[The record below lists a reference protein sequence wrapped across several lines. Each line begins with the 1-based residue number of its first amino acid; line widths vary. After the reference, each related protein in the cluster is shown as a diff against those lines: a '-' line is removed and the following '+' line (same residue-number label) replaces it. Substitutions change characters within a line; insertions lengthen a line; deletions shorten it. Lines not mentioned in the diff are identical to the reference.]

1 MTTLERW
8 ACLVAVVL
16 AGTCPGPVA
25 VLAAAEAEPMAGAAP
40 PVRAERNAMKIRI
53 LAKGWQSTA
62 ELEDSAAARDLA
74 ALLPLEL
81 TLRDYH
87 GTEKIADL
95 PTRLST
101 HGAPDGIDPAIGDIA
116 YYAPWRNVAIYYR
129 DFGYSRGLVRLG
141 RVEGDVSGL
150 AGKDP
155 IVVRIENIATEA
167 HQAAGSGQGD

>member
-25 VLAAAEAEPMAGAAP
+25 VPAAAEAEPMAGAAQ

-62 ELEDSAAARDLA
+62 ELEDSASARDLV

-81 TLRDYH
+81 TLRDHY
-87 GTEKIADL
+87 GTEKIANL

-116 YYAPWRNVAIYYR
+116 YYAPLGNMAIFYR

-141 RVEGDVSGL
+141 RVEGGEEP
-150 AGKDP
+150 GP
-155 IVVRIENIATEA
+155 
-167 HQAAGSGQGD
+167 

>member
-1 MTTLERW
+1 
-8 ACLVAVVL
+8 
-16 AGTCPGPVA
+16 
-25 VLAAAEAEPMAGAAP
+25 
-40 PVRAERNAMKIRI
+40 MKIRI

-87 GTEKIADL
+87 GMEKIADL

-101 HGAPDGIDPAIGDIA
+101 HGALDGIDPAIGDIA
-116 YYAPWRNVAIYYR
+116 YYAPWGNVAIFYR
-129 DFGYSRGLVRLG
+129 DFGYSRSLVRLG
-141 RVEGDVSGL
+141 QVEGDVSGL

-167 HQAAGSGQGD
+167 HRAAGSGQGD